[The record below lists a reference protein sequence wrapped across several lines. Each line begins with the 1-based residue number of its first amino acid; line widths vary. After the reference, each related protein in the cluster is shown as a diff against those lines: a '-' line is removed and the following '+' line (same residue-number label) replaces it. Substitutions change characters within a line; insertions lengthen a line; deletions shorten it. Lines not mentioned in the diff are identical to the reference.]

1 MNMEDHFRQLV
12 PSDTEMALLD
22 AVKRITMNDDELKY
36 GIGVDQ
42 CQWDDKGIPFDSSKF
57 KWDKSAIKAWG
68 KAAEDPEY
76 QDDPKQ
82 EEPVEPKKYWGKAL
96 NELTDEQ
103 LDNVVWGANLY
114 PSEER
119 EEILAEI
126 KLRALKRGIAL
137 QEAAV

>member
-1 MNMEDHFRQLV
+1 
-12 PSDTEMALLD
+12 
-22 AVKRITMNDDELKY
+22 MNDDFEEY
-36 GIGVDQ
+36 SIGIDPSSEDGDTSVVTIKAIKNREGDSDQ
-42 CQWDDKGIPFDSSKF
+42 YQWDDKGIPFDFSKF
-57 KWDKSAIKAWG
+57 KWDKEAIKAWG
-68 KAAEDPEY
+68 KAAGDPEY

-82 EEPVEPKKYWGKAL
+82 EEPVEHKKYWGKEL

-114 PSEER
+114 PVEER

-126 KLRALKRGIAL
+126 KLRALKKGIAL